1 MIYDCF
7 SFFNELDL
15 LEIRLTTLD
24 KVVNKFVLVESHY
37 THTGQPKPLYYAE
50 NINRFSKFN
59 EKIIHIIAD
68 DFPDIPG
75 ATYREM
81 AWIREN
87 WQRNAILR
95 GLPKDV
101 KDNDYL
107 IIADLDEIPRPD
119 AILDAVNYDGVSH
132 LYLSMFYYFVNCKD
146 YSNPIWMRGPQVLP
160 FKTFH
165 NSPPPPERLNFP
177 IDWHANKGMTPSVI
191 RFLKPTHIIKHAG
204 WHFSFCGGSD
214 SIKHKLSAVA
224 PHSDSE
230 ALRNKTIDKNAITS
244 TVLDGKDIYGRNYYR
259 YFAVALD
266 NSFPV
271 ALLRNQKK
279 FRNLIYPTT
288 FIYKVNTFFPRI
300 MAHAYSPT
308 IAILRLILP
317 RKLKDFLYIRFF
329 GA

>member
-95 GLPKDV
+95 GLPKNV

-132 LYLSMFYYFVNCKD
+132 LYLSMFYYL
-146 YSNPIWMRGPQVLP
+146 W
-160 FKTFH
+160 
-165 NSPPPPERLNFP
+165 
-177 IDWHANKGMTPSVI
+177 
-191 RFLKPTHIIKHAG
+191 
-204 WHFSFCGGSD
+204 
-214 SIKHKLSAVA
+214 
-224 PHSDSE
+224 
-230 ALRNKTIDKNAITS
+230 TS
-244 TVLDGKDIYGRNYYR
+244 HPYG
-259 YFAVALD
+259 V
-266 NSFPV
+266 
-271 ALLRNQKK
+271 
-279 FRNLIYPTT
+279 
-288 FIYKVNTFFPRI
+288 
-300 MAHAYSPT
+300 
-308 IAILRLILP
+308 
-317 RKLKDFLYIRFF
+317 
-329 GA
+329 